1 MSLSIRFRLLV
12 MAGVGFAALGAM
24 AGVAANATHDQSDTT
39 NELAGVSAAMSAQ
52 WNADMMHDAIRGDVM
67 AAIAAQTAADV
78 ADFGAAE
85 VAEHAETMVA
95 KFDAATAGA
104 PDDLR
109 AGFTQTRAAVLDYTA
124 KAGDIVAAA
133 KTDPQAARAL
143 VPAFLDAFSQLED
156 KLGSLDDQLSAAVEQ
171 QRAGADSVGTT
182 NLLLILLCGLAAA
195 VAFVAIS
202 AWTIR
207 AIRGPLMTMV
217 RALKSMAARDLT
229 TRVDLV
235 RGDELGEMAEAFNA
249 TAASMSEVL
258 TSMGE
263 GTATLLAAGADLDQ
277 VSGRLGTAAAETL
290 ARTNEVA
297 ESAGRVTTTIT
308 EIAAASAQ
316 IGSSVDSVSKAS
328 SDAQSVSAQAVRAAE
343 DTANGVQRLRA
354 ASREI
359 DEIVRAITSIAEQT
373 NLLALNATIEAARA
387 GAAGK
392 GFAVVASEV
401 KDLAQ
406 ETAQA
411 TENVKTKIGVI
422 QVMTGEAVEAIDSI
436 RSVITRINDGQQ
448 EIGTAVDEQTRTTQ
462 GITTSVGEVSRT
474 TGQIRESLDG
484 ISSSATSTADGAAAT
499 QRSAATLTA
508 TARQVNDLIGTF
520 SY

>member
-1 MSLSIRFRLLV
+1 MGLSIRFRLLV
-12 MAGVGFAALGAM
+12 MAGVGVAALGAM
-24 AGVAANATHDQSDTT
+24 AGVAANATDAQSDATAA
-39 NELAGVSAAMSAQ
+39 LARVSAAMSAQ

-67 AAIAAQTAADV
+67 AAIGAQTAAEV
-78 ADFGAAE
+78 ADFGAQE
-85 VAEHAETMVA
+85 VSEHAETMVA
-95 KFDAATAGA
+95 KFDAAAAGA

-109 AGFTQTRAAVLDYTA
+109 AGFAATRPALLDYTS
-124 KAGDIVAAA
+124 KASDIVTTA
-133 KTDPQAARAL
+133 TSDPAAARAL
-143 VPAFLDAFSQLED
+143 VPAFLDVFSQLED
-156 KLGSLDDQLSAAVEQ
+156 KLGALDDQLSTAVEQ
-171 QRAGADSVGTT
+171 QRADADSVGVT
-182 NLLLILLCGLAAA
+182 NLTLILLCALAAA

-217 RALKSMAARDLT
+217 RGLKAMAARDLT

-235 RGDELGEMAEAFNA
+235 RRDELGEMAEAINA
-249 TAASMSEVL
+249 TAVAMGEVL

-297 ESAGRVTTTIT
+297 ESAGRVTSTIT

-316 IGSSVDSVSKAS
+316 IGSSVDSVARAS

-411 TENVKTKIGVI
+411 TENVKTKISVI
-422 QVMTGEAVEAIDSI
+422 QTMTGEAVEAIDSI
-436 RSVITRINDGQQ
+436 RAVITQINDGQQ
-448 EIGTAVDEQTRTTQ
+448 GIGTAVDEQTRTTQ

-484 ISSSATSTADGAAAT
+484 ISSSAASTADGAAAT